1 MGSRP
6 IFCFKVDLMA
16 RQAPVKL
23 LNLIGP
29 VVAGLGYELA
39 GVEHL
44 PQGHHSLLRIYIDN
58 PDGGVTVSDCEKVSR
73 QVSAI
78 FDVEDPIAGRYS
90 LEVSSPGLDRLL
102 FSEKDYER
110 FTGREIK
117 VQLATPLDGRRKMTA
132 KLLGIASGLITVEF
146 EGETKQ
152 FSFDDVEKARLV
164 PEL

>member
-1 MGSRP
+1 
-6 IFCFKVDLMA
+6 MA
-16 RQAPVKL
+16 RQAPAKL

-44 PQGHHSLLRIYIDN
+44 PQGHHSLLRVYIDN
-58 PDGGVTVSDCEKVSR
+58 SDGGVTVSDCEKVSR
-73 QVSAI
+73 QISAV
-78 FDVEDPIAGRYS
+78 FDVEDPITGHYL

-102 FSEKDYER
+102 FNEQDYER

-132 KLLGIASGLITVEF
+132 KLLGIAAGLITVEF

>member
-1 MGSRP
+1 
-6 IFCFKVDLMA
+6 MA

-23 LNLIGP
+23 LNLIEP
-29 VVAGLGYELA
+29 VVTGLGYELV

-44 PQGHHSLLRIYIDN
+44 PQGHHSLLRIYIEN
-58 PDGGVTVSDCEKVSR
+58 PAGGVTVSDCEKVSR
-73 QVSAI
+73 QVSTV

-102 FSEKDYER
+102 FSVKDYER
-110 FTGREIK
+110 FVGREIK
-117 VQLATPLDGRRKMTA
+117 VQLAMPIDGRRKMTA
-132 KLLGIASGLITVEF
+132 KLLGIADGLITVEF